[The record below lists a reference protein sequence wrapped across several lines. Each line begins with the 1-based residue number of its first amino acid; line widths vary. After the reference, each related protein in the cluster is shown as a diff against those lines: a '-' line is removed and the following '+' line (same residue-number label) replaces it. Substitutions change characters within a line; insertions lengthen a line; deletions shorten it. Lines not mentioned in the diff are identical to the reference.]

1 MSFSIKVL
9 LPRLFSVL
17 FSPRCLS
24 VQRVYTVVDWA
35 LRDHTISWSE
45 RSDAVETRRIKKV
58 MDVQKRDFSTE
69 SEA

>member
-1 MSFSIKVL
+1 
-9 LPRLFSVL
+9 
-17 FSPRCLS
+17 

-58 MDVQKRDFSTE
+58 MDVQKRDLSTE